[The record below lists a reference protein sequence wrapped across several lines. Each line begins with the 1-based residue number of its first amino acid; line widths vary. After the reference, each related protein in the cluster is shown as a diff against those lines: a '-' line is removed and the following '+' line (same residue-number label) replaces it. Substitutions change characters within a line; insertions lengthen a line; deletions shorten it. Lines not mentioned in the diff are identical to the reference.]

1 MSHYPIYHAKRPC
14 RKCGYTERLKSTGK
28 CWTCEWNAAERY
40 MKWFFANRDQI
51 GRRHKWSAA
60 QRRLHDRSMN
70 VWTLFPVDLRN
81 RESAKGRQ
89 GGRRGA
95 AGRYTRFDIEAIRK
109 SQDGQCAYCEE
120 TENLHRDHIV
130 PIARGGT
137 NWPWNLQLL
146 CAFHNTSKNVTPDSE
161 YRLLLGLPPAN
172 PLNHPFKAMLISALC
187 VLV

>member
-95 AGRYTRFDIEAIRK
+95 AGRYTRFDIERSVRARMVNALTARK
-109 SQDGQCAYCEE
+109 RKTCTATTSFPSHGAARTGLGIFSCYARS
-120 TENLHRDHIV
+120 TTPARTLR
-130 PIARGGT
+130 PIASIGCCSDYRQRT
-137 NWPWNLQLL
+137 RSTTP
-146 CAFHNTSKNVTPDSE
+146 SK
-161 YRLLLGLPPAN
+161 R
-172 PLNHPFKAMLISALC
+172 C
-187 VLV
+187 